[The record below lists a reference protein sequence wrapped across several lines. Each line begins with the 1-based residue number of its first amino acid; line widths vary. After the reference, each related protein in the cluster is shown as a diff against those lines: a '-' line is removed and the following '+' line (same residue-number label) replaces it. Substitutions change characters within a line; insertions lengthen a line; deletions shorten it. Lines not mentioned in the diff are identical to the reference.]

1 MTTATTPIDTP
12 AIAGGK
18 PAKTSPYSKYKRYGD
33 EELTQLKEALE
44 QGSLFYAHGK
54 KVYSLEKAF
63 AEKVQAKHAIA
74 STSGTAAIHAAC
86 MAAGISPGDEVI
98 VPPITDMGTVLPVL
112 WMGAVPVFVDLDERT
127 YNMDPAAVEQAIT
140 SKTKAMIPVQLAG
153 NSC

>member
-1 MTTATTPIDTP
+1 MQAATAAPLDTP

-18 PAKTSPYSKYKRYGD
+18 PAKTTPYGKFKRYGE
-33 EELTQLKEALE
+33 EELNELREAIE

-54 KVYSLEKAF
+54 KVYSLESAF
-63 AEKVQAKHAIA
+63 AKHIGAKHAIA

-112 WMGAVPVFVDLDERT
+112 WQGAVPVFVDLDPRT
-127 YNMDPAAVEQAIT
+127 YNMTPEAV
-140 SKTKAMIPVQLAG
+140 
-153 NSC
+153 